1 MTSTPED
8 PRASLGRRLVAVHD
22 ELRATLRGLRDS
34 SHPGRD
40 GSLGAHCLTFCAAVS
55 RHHRGEDAELFPQ
68 VVAADPALAAAVDQ
82 LQHDHN
88 LIGFLLRDLTAAVQA
103 LPAEPD
109 DQELLRFRQHLDG
122 LAAILESHFRFEERK
137 VLAVL
142 EGRPFPAAPPAWDV
156 SGGVQDEPHG

>member
-109 DQELLRFRQHLDG
+109 DQELYAED
-122 LAAILESHFRFEERK
+122 
-137 VLAVL
+137 
-142 EGRPFPAAPPAWDV
+142 PAAGVLQPAQRGQRIGDGFS
-156 SGGVQDEPHG
+156 SGNGA